1 MKPRNARIAL
11 FVLTMVVVA
20 STGGGASVAAASGS
34 VSKGESFAVSSS
46 IGKGATLAGPVTWTA
61 SPSGAKAA
69 KIEFSIDG
77 QVRWKD
83 SSAPYQFNGDP
94 NGVLNT
100 STLSNGAHTLA
111 VKAYAADERTALASA
126 SVTVAN
132 GSPQTVSPFTVSSS
146 IANGATLK
154 SSLVWAA
161 TPSGSSVS
169 KVEFLIDGALK
180 WTESSAP
187 YQFNGDPNGV
197 LNTSTLSNAAHTLA
211 VKAYAVDGRTA
222 LTSASVT
229 VANGSSQA
237 VSPFTVSSSIANGA
251 TLTSSVVWAA
261 TPSGSSV
268 SKVEFLIDG
277 ALKWTESFAPY
288 QFNGDNAVLN
298 TSTLSNGAHTL
309 AVKAYAVDGRT
320 ALTSISVTVANS
332 SVLPATTAP
341 TLPGSV
347 PAPSGQAQVG
357 QTLTAATGTWVGT
370 QPIAYGYQWLRCDQ
384 SGANCTVITDSTAS
398 HTLISADTG
407 ATLRVVVT
415 ASNGFGASSATSAAT
430 AIVQASST
438 TTTTTTSW
446 TGFVGHDA
454 YRTSDFA
461 QISASGVKRVR
472 MDNPSASAIN
482 AAAAYGINVLPIAG
496 YEPWPDLNGGK
507 GDKYP
512 PLPQYYQTWSNRMIA
527 QWSSLSNPPVAIE
540 VWNEPWLPD
549 FWQPMP
555 DPSAYYNLVKVFAT
569 EAWKVW
575 PNVKILVSA
584 DAAGSTNTTGTIE
597 WRTNVLAADT
607 TGFLNDPRIQP
618 TTHNYVQGRTPT
630 TVTSKPCYWDLD
642 RFKCAY
648 NDFKAH
654 GHPNPQVWVTE
665 YGWESDVVGEQNQ
678 ANYTTQALSIF
689 KNSGMVAAAYSFL
702 YKTGDPW
709 SYNWLRPDNSAKP
722 VVSAVKTL
730 ITGASGG

>member
-11 FVLTMVVVA
+11 FVLILVLVA
-20 STGGGASVAAASGS
+20 GAGGRASVAAGSGS
-34 VSKGESFAVSSS
+34 VSNGKSFAVSSS

-77 QVRWKD
+77 QLRWKE
-83 SSAPYQFNGDP
+83 SSAPYRFNGDP
-94 NGVLNT
+94 NGVLDT
-100 STLSNGAHTLA
+100 STLSNGAH
-111 VKAYAADERTALASA
+111 
-126 SVTVAN
+126 N
-132 GSPQTVSPFTVSSS
+132 
-146 IANGATLK
+146 
-154 SSLVWAA
+154 
-161 TPSGSSVS
+161 
-169 KVEFLIDGALK
+169 
-180 WTESSAP
+180 
-187 YQFNGDPNGV
+187 
-197 LNTSTLSNAAHTLA
+197 LA

-222 LTSASVT
+222 LTST
-229 VANGSSQA
+229 
-237 VSPFTVSSSIANGA
+237 
-251 TLTSSVVWAA
+251 
-261 TPSGSSV
+261 
-268 SKVEFLIDG
+268 
-277 ALKWTESFAPY
+277 
-288 QFNGDNAVLN
+288 
-298 TSTLSNGAHTL
+298 
-309 AVKAYAVDGRT
+309 
-320 ALTSISVTVANS
+320 SVTVANS
-332 SVLPATTAP
+332 SVPATTAP
-341 TLPGSV
+341 TLPGSM

-370 QPIAYGYQWLRCDQ
+370 QPIAYGYQWLRCDP
-384 SGANCTVITDSTAS
+384 SGANCTGITNSNAS
-398 HTLISADTG
+398 HTLTSADTG
-407 ATLRVVVT
+407 VTLRVVVT
-415 ASNGFGASSATSAAT
+415 ASNGFGGASATSAAT
-430 AIVQASST
+430 AIVQTSST

-461 QISASGVKRVR
+461 QIAASGVKRVR
-472 MDNPSASAIN
+472 MDNPSASAIT
-482 AAAAYGINVLPIAG
+482 AAATYGINVLPIAG

-512 PLPQYYQTWSNRMIA
+512 PLPQYYQTWANRMIA
-527 QWSSLSNPPVAIE
+527 QWSSLPNPPVAIE

-584 DAAGSTNTTGTIE
+584 DTAGSTNTTGTIL
-597 WRTNVLAADT
+597 WRKNVLAADA

-618 TTHNYVQGRTPT
+618 TTHNYVESRTPT
-630 TVTSKPCYWDLD
+630 TVTSQPCFWDLD
-642 RFKCAY
+642 RFKCTY
-648 NDFKAH
+648 KDFKAH
-654 GHPNPQVWVTE
+654 GHPDPQVWVTE
-665 YGWESDVVGEQNQ
+665 YGWESDVVGEQKQ

-702 YKTGDPW
+702 YKTGDQW

-730 ITGASGG
+730 ITGA